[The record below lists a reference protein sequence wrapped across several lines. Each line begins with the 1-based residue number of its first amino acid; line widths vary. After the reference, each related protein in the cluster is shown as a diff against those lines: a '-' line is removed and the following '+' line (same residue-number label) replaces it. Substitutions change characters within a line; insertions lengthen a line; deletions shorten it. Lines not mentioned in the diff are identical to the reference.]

1 MEIQT
6 IIPEIN
12 YSSTSIVEKKKSTK
26 ENKIG
31 RYLGKFNMFKANLET
46 KIRSRLNFLKD
57 KVLKNV
63 NEIRRLSQ
71 MLFTQKISS
80 LPSPNLDKKQY
91 FHILK
96 TKKQREVNSKEEENY
111 LSLNKGSENDSHSVD
126 YEQFFKYKQNSSD
139 SNESDGSGTISEKDE
154 LCDKFSQTTINPKTF
169 RKAFATNF
177 VNLTQFKEDDTGKN
191 LYLFLESDQSFTEKI
206 SSKSLTKDSQ
216 NDLQIKN
223 TKLLNDIN
231 KNNADKE
238 LLVFDDQ
245 EMTNFNNIFSELK
258 ELNFAANDQNKLNS
272 LLNSEAF
279 LELRKKKKYNMIS
292 SETKRSYVEMAK
304 ETDAKEVSKNF
315 GIPLKSLKRW
325 LLLGHERK
333 KGGGRKLKDPE
344 MEKKLYDW
352 YKEYHDRSQKIVT
365 AKLVKQKALEFTKCK
380 DFIASK
386 GWLEKFRKQHNL
398 DIIRETTARKIFDLN
413 KY

>member
-6 IIPEIN
+6 TN
-12 YSSTSIVEKKKSTK
+12 YSNSSIIDKKKSDK
-26 ENKIG
+26 DEKIG
-31 RYLGKFNMFKANLET
+31 RYLGKFNLFKANLET
-46 KIRSRLNFLKD
+46 KIRSRLNFLKE

-71 MLFTQKISS
+71 LLFTQKITS
-80 LPSPNLDKKQY
+80 LPSTNPDKKHY
-91 FHILK
+91 FQILK
-96 TKKQREVNSKEEENY
+96 TKKHREVNSKEEEDY
-111 LSLNKGSENDSHSVD
+111 LTHNKTHLQDSHSVD
-126 YEQFFKYKQNSSD
+126 YEQFFSYKHNSSD
-139 SNESDGSGTISEKDE
+139 SNDSDGSGIVSDNDE
-154 LCDKFSQTTINPKTF
+154 LCDKFSLTTINPKTF

-177 VNLTQFKEDDTGKN
+177 VNLTQFKEDDT
-191 LYLFLESDQSFTEKI
+191 ESLLSVTDKP
-206 SSKSLTKDSQ
+206 SSNCLTKESFSEI
-216 NDLQIKN
+216 NVKN
-223 TKLLNDIN
+223 FKEKSTSLSHEININ
-231 KNNADKE
+231 KANKE
-238 LLVFDDQ
+238 LIVFDGQ
-245 EMTNFNNIFSELK
+245 EMTNFDNIFKELK

-292 SETKRSYVEMAK
+292 PETKRRYVEMAK

-325 LLLGHERK
+325 LMLGHERK

-352 YKEYHDRSQKIVT
+352 YREYHDRSQKIVT

-398 DIIRETTARKIFDLN
+398 DIIRETTARKLYDTKSLI
-413 KY
+413 